1 MVKTRKQDMRRLQIV
16 LVLAILLTLFLIVNS
31 EQFRGAGIVVLILGI
46 LAWLGYQ
53 RGGFL

>member
-1 MVKTRKQDMRRLQIV
+1 MVKTRKQDIRRLQIV